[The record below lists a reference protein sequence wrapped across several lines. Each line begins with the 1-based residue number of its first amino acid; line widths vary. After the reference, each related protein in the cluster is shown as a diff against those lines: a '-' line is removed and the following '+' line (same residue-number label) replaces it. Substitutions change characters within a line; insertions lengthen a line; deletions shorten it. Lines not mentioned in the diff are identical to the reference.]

1 MFFLKERKDIN
12 AGLERFRATP
22 NAVLVDVRNPSEC
35 KHGVIPGSINIPLN
49 KLSMAKKLI
58 PDSSTPVFTYCTNG
72 GRADRAA
79 KRLKRMGFV
88 NCVSLGGVT
97 GYRGEIEK

>member
-12 AGLERFRATP
+12 AGLLKFRATP

-35 KHGVIPGSINIPLN
+35 KQGVIPGSINIPLN
-49 KLSMAKKLI
+49 KLSSAKKLI
-58 PDSSTPVFTYCTNG
+58 PDPATPIFTYCVNG
-72 GRADRAA
+72 GRADKAA

-88 NCVSLGGVT
+88 NCESLGGVT
-97 GYRGEIEK
+97 GYKGEIEK